1 MSDIQHFFQ
10 SIEFVENSN
19 YENKLGG
26 IINAYTKNG
35 NFPDLSDIDMAIVG
49 VCESRYSAN
58 SGSQLAPDSVRT
70 YLYDLYQGSFR
81 ARIVDL
87 GNIEQGHEVDDTYY
101 ALKTTVEYL
110 IKNNII
116 PIIIGGSQDLTY
128 AQFLGYENLEQTIN
142 IATVDSA
149 FDIGSP
155 EEQITNKG
163 Y

>member
-116 PIIIGGSQDLTY
+116 TILTILVFNY
-128 AQFLGYENLEQTIN
+128 
-142 IATVDSA
+142 S
-149 FDIGSP
+149 
-155 EEQITNKG
+155 
-163 Y
+163 